1 MHSHRSPLCLLL
13 QAVGWRRWAS
23 STWRRVSTFPS
34 TVNRSEVCPST
45 DRTTVCCCL
54 LLWTTPSNWPG
65 THTHKCI
72 AYWLLIFR
80 LRLHSKV
87 VRTVGLRCFPEM
99 CPRENIL
106 SEHLATFQIFC
117 TYCEVQTTYIN
128 LPHKLLNTLVKQP
141 FWGTTST
148 VFPPEVTSA
157 AIKNAARPAN
167 QPVTEGCCCLHLT
180 LMVCFG
186 LEGSNHLQ
194 LCTRDQHRLRQQ
206 STTLTLTAEPD
217 WMKSTRLLSAQG
229 FKTWPTLQLISK
241 LYVGKK

>member
-87 VRTVGLRCFPEM
+87 VRTVGFAL
-99 CPRENIL
+99 L
-106 SEHLATFQIFC
+106 SGGVSEGEYFERTSGDISDFLHLLWSTNHFYKSAS
-117 TYCEVQTTYIN
+117 QTTEYFG
-128 LPHKLLNTLVKQP
+128 K
-141 FWGTTST
+141 TTILRNH
-148 VFPPEVTSA
+148 VHRFPPEATSA
-157 AIKNAARPAN
+157 TIKNAARPAN